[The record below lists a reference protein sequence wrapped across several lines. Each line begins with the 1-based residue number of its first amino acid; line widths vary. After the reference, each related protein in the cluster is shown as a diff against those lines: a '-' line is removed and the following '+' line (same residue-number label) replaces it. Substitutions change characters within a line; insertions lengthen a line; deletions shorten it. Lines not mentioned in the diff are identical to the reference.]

1 MINNNLNKIKNNK
14 ITMKIILMNLMNLI
28 SIILNNNKNNKNK
41 NK

>member
-1 MINNNLNKIKNNK
+1 MINNNLNRIKNNK
-14 ITMKIILMNLMNLI
+14 ITMKIILMNSMNLI

>member
-1 MINNNLNKIKNNK
+1 MINNNLNRIKNNK
-14 ITMKIILMNLMNLI
+14 ITMKIILINSMNLI

>member
-14 ITMKIILMNLMNLI
+14 ITMKIILMNSMNLI